1 MFRNLKRF
9 VNKNTVIVFISI
21 AIFVILIILIQFLN
35 NFAKQGVTGQV
46 QQNSSSGINSTTT
59 SSNTYSNETG
69 QISGTTVNSDVTEE
83 NKKIINNFV
92 NLCNNGKVEEAYQ
105 CLSSNCKEVVF
116 NNKIENFK
124 NNYFEKIFKEEKLA
138 NINLWI
144 KNGNRYTYKIVLT
157 NNVLASGSYDEK
169 VTEDYY
175 TIVTDRNTKKLA
187 INKYIDK
194 IHINKEQTLNEIN
207 IKIEYKQLYYSYEI
221 YRINV
226 ENNTK
231 NLILIDSQAKQD
243 TICLIDEDKNEYGA
257 YLSELYDE
265 NLKIDVNQ
273 AKQMDI
279 KFDKLYS
286 NNKNIKK
293 IKFSDIVLNV
303 NDYKNT
309 LKIEIDI

>member
-59 SSNTYSNETG
+59 SSNTYYNETG